1 MTRQYQSHE
10 HIEGGRSQYAS
21 RTGITQGRSY
31 SQGSRLSQSIGG
43 SSSNSRLGSSN
54 VRRTGSSL
62 RQTELGAMSSTKRTG
77 TRYGSSS
84 AYGGQGRIQSNEY
97 INELNNW
104 QSEGAG
110 QFQVGS
116 ERYNSAATTN
126 KGRNHKKVRDG
137 KSFLASM
144 LIGVVMFFVCFM
156 MGIIIGPNL
165 PI

>member
-1 MTRQYQSHE
+1 MK
-10 HIEGGRSQYAS
+10 SQYAS
-21 RTGITQGRSY
+21 RTAITQGRSY
-31 SQGSRLSQSIGG
+31 SQGSSLRSQGIGG
-43 SSSNSRLGSSN
+43 NSSNSSSLRSSN
-54 VRRTGSSL
+54 ARKSGSSL
-62 RQTELGAMSSTKRTG
+62 RQTELGAMSSTKRTE
-77 TRYGSSS
+77 TRHRSSS

-126 KGRNHKKVRDG
+126 KGRNHKKEKVRNG
-137 KSFLASM
+137 KVFLTSM

-156 MGIIIGPNL
+156 VGIIIGPNL